1 MTLRGKLVLWY
12 SGVFFVSATFLVVT
26 MYLLIAHKTR
36 TQFFGY
42 FDDEYEECRRIVEE
56 NKKDPVGLKQEAERE
71 VYGRNFFPLSYEL
84 YNLEKG
90 TYELLL
96 APEWEDQLPPV
107 SCPDNGESTT
117 VVQIG
122 DGPDDVIYM
131 RTGWVDRQKWPQLL
145 FRVGMSYERT
155 YDRLDDLGE
164 FLAGALIVSLFLSM
178 IGGWFL
184 AARSLAPIDEV
195 ADSLEKV
202 EASRLGDRLPTRQE
216 QDEIGRIVSSANHM
230 LSRLEDS
237 FQRISRFAADVAHE
251 LRTPLATL
259 KCRLEISLERED
271 ISEEVRETFND
282 CLEQAND
289 LTSLINNLLFL
300 ARLDA
305 ADELENSEIVVVDE
319 ILEELA
325 EVFEVA
331 STSRETSF
339 EIECPGKVE
348 VKGNRS
354 LIRQLLANL
363 IDNALTY
370 TPSGGK
376 VRVKVRWQNEE
387 CRIAISDNGVGMAE
401 EDLDRVFD
409 RFYRTEQSRS
419 RETGGTGLGLSICKR
434 IVELHGGT
442 IKIDSQEGVGTNV
455 TVILPG

>member
-1 MTLRGKLVLWY
+1 
-12 SGVFFVSATFLVVT
+12 
-26 MYLLIAHKTR
+26 
-36 TQFFGY
+36 
-42 FDDEYEECRRIVEE
+42 
-56 NKKDPVGLKQEAERE
+56 
-71 VYGRNFFPLSYEL
+71 
-84 YNLEKG
+84 
-90 TYELLL
+90 
-96 APEWEDQLPPV
+96 
-107 SCPDNGESTT
+107 
-117 VVQIG
+117 
-122 DGPDDVIYM
+122 
-131 RTGWVDRQKWPQLL
+131 
-145 FRVGMSYERT
+145 
-155 YDRLDDLGE
+155 
-164 FLAGALIVSLFLSM
+164 
-178 IGGWFL
+178 
-184 AARSLAPIDEV
+184 
-195 ADSLEKV
+195 
-202 EASRLGDRLPTRQE
+202 
-216 QDEIGRIVSSANHM
+216 
-230 LSRLEDS
+230 
-237 FQRISRFAADVAHE
+237 
-251 LRTPLATL
+251 L